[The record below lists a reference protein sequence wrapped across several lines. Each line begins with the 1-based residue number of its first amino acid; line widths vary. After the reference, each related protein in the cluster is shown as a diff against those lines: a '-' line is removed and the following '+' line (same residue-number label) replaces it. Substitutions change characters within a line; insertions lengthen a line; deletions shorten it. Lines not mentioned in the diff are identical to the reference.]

1 MEQIFTGAMTYFN
14 SLPGFTR
21 VLTIILTVIFFIS
34 IFRGIQTRWEEGGL
48 GAGISLGIMVSIY
61 FSRSESIQR
70 SRFLRDL
77 RHMEPGLLI
86 PLGIVG
92 FIVFMFVCLMIIGA
106 SFLLAKN
113 KKLLLFA
120 AILRIIGTAPL
131 VFLVLQML
139 GNVGNAGF
147 I

>member
-1 MEQIFTGAMTYFN
+1 MIELLVGAVFFALMAL
-14 SLPGFTR
+14 SLSYRIAKGPTAADR
-21 VLTIILTVIFFIS
+21 AV
-34 IFRGIQTRWEEGGL
+34 
-48 GAGISLGIMVSIY
+48 AGISLGIMVSIY